1 MNNYYEV
8 INNGDNKVMGVSE
21 APKEYNM
28 KELSSKISCKNMSL
42 LSKKYTDNQRLLFD
56 ANINM
61 ELCRS
66 HQYYFDNLDDIK
78 GRENGLLSGM
88 SIGKKSCI
96 YKKPFYNQGDWTFQ
110 YGISDTF
117 KNQLFSE
124 NSENSANSANS
135 ENSSQLFNYQS
146 KAKTAKNF
154 KKECPTDINFKSL
167 GECDRGPF
175 STYVSTFTNDH
186 DNCV

>member
-8 INNGDNKVMGVSE
+8 INKGDKVMGVPD

-124 NSENSANSANS
+124 NSA
-135 ENSSQLFNYQS
+135 NSSQLFNYQS

>member
-1 MNNYYEV
+1 MNNYNEV
-8 INNGDNKVMGVSE
+8 IKDGVIE

-28 KELSSKISCKNMSL
+28 KELSSKISCENMSL

-61 ELCRS
+61 ELCNS
-66 HQYYFDNLDDIK
+66 HRYYFDNLDDIK

-88 SIGKKSCI
+88 SVGKKSCI
-96 YKKPFYNQGDWTFQ
+96 YKKPFYNEGDWTFQ

-117 KNQLFSE
+117 KNQL
-124 NSENSANSANS
+124 NSFE
-135 ENSSQLFNYQS
+135 LFDYQS

-154 KKECPTDINFKSL
+154 KKECPVDINFKSL
-167 GECDRGPF
+167 GECDKGPF
-175 STYVSTFTNDH
+175 STYVNTFTNDH